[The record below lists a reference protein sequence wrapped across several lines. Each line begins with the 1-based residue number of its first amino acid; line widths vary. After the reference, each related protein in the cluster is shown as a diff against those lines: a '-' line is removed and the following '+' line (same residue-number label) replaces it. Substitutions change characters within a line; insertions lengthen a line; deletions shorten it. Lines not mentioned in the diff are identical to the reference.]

1 MNKLLNIAIVLVVFS
16 VLYSFKTNEGK
27 LLKPEKY
34 PQSTIQMLN
43 EYFNSDNVLDTSIL
57 LNYNYVEIATKF
69 AKVKADSTREF
80 VTIENKE
87 IYSLLDYIKCKNILV
102 LLDEYESQNNT
113 EIKENLLFKIKI
125 ELKNAPVSIVDLS
138 FTYNHWDLPNLEMEN
153 Y

>member
-16 VLYSFKTNEGK
+16 ALCSFKTNEGK

-34 PQSTIQMLN
+34 PQSTIQMLSA
-43 EYFNSDNVLDTSIL
+43 YFNSDNILDTLVL
-57 LNYNYVEIATKF
+57 LNNKFIEIAT
-69 AKVKADSTREF
+69 ADLKVDTTGEF
-80 VTIENKE
+80 INVENKE
-87 IYSLLDYIKCKNILV
+87 IYSLINYNKCKTILV
-102 LLDEYESQNNT
+102 LLYEYESQNNT

-125 ELKNAPVSIVDLS
+125 ELKNAPVSIGDLL

>member
-1 MNKLLNIAIVLVVFS
+1 MNKLLNIAMVLVVFS
-16 VLYSFKTNEGK
+16 ALCSFKTNEGK

-34 PQSTIQMLN
+34 PQSTIQMLSA
-43 EYFNSDNVLDTSIL
+43 YFNSDNILDTLVIL
-57 LNYNYVEIATKF
+57 NNKFIEIAT
-69 AKVKADSTREF
+69 ADLKVDTTGEF
-80 VTIENKE
+80 INVENKE
-87 IYSLLDYIKCKNILV
+87 IYSLINYNKCKNILV

-125 ELKNAPVSIVDLS
+125 ELKNAPVSVGDLL

>member
-16 VLYSFKTNEGK
+16 ALCSFKTNEGK

-34 PQSTIQMLN
+34 PQSTIQMLSA
-43 EYFNSDNVLDTSIL
+43 YFNSDNILDTLVIL
-57 LNYNYVEIATKF
+57 NNKFIEIAT
-69 AKVKADSTREF
+69 ADLKVDTTGEF
-80 VTIENKE
+80 INVENKE
-87 IYSLLDYIKCKNILV
+87 IYSLINYNKCKNILV

-125 ELKNAPVSIVDLS
+125 ELKNAPVSVGDLL